1 MLDQVFNSAVEE
13 VKSSFPSV
21 YTKDDV
27 EQVLMKF
34 KAAADAEIA
43 KADDKLQGDA
53 DSEVAGYF
61 HNAEDAA
68 YLIRAFIKRNLSN
81 MSADEL
87 VDYESAEFTIN
98 YGNTLELECIDTCN
112 YENIVDELTDGL
124 VELLEDNKITMAERF
139 KKYPEEEA
147 DTTETVDYNN

>member
-1 MLDQVFNSAVEE
+1 MLDRVFSFAVEE
-13 VKSSFPSV
+13 VRSSFPSV

-34 KAAADAEIA
+34 KAAADEVIA

-53 DSEVAGYF
+53 DSEVAGFF

-68 YLIRAFIKRNLSN
+68 EVIQAFIRKNLSN

-87 VDYESAEFTIN
+87 VDYDSAEFTIN
-98 YGNTLELECIDTCN
+98 YGNTLELESIDICN
-112 YENIVDELTDGL
+112 WENITEELTDGL
-124 VELLEDNKITMAERF
+124 VELLEDNKITMAQRF
-139 KKYPEEEA
+139 KKYPEEA

>member
-1 MLDQVFNSAVEE
+1 MLDQVFNSAVQE
-13 VKSSFPSV
+13 VRSSFPSV

-34 KAAADAEIA
+34 KVAADEVIA
-43 KADDKLQGDA
+43 KADDKLQGTA

-68 YLIRAFIKRNLSN
+68 DLIQAFIKRNLSN

-87 VDYESAEFTIN
+87 VDYDSAEFTIN
-98 YGNTLELECIDTCN
+98 YGNTLELESIDTCN
-112 YENIVDELTDGL
+112 WENIAEELTDGL
-124 VELLEDNKITMAERF
+124 VQLLEDNKITMAQRF
-139 KKYPEEEA
+139 KKYPEEE

>member
-1 MLDQVFNSAVEE
+1 MLDRVFSFAVEE
-13 VKSSFPSV
+13 VRSSFPSV

-34 KAAADAEIA
+34 KVAADEVIA
-43 KADDKLQGDA
+43 ADKPDEA
-53 DSEVAGYF
+53 VAGYF

-68 YLIRAFIKRNLSN
+68 EVIQAFIRRNLSN

-87 VDYESAEFTIN
+87 VDYDSAEFTIN
-98 YGNTLELECIDTCN
+98 YGNTLELESIDLCN

-124 VELLEDNKITMAERF
+124 VELLEENKITMADRF
-139 KKYPEEEA
+139 KKYPEEEEA

>member
-1 MLDQVFNSAVEE
+1 MLDRVFSFAVEE
-13 VKSSFPSV
+13 VKNSFPSV

-43 KADDKLQGDA
+43 KAEDKLQGNA

-68 YLIRAFIKRNLSN
+68 YLIEAFIKKRLSN

-87 VDYESAEFTIN
+87 VDYDSAEFNIV
-98 YGNTLELECIDTCN
+98 YGNTLELLSIDTCSFDFIA
-112 YENIVDELTDGL
+112 EQLTDGL
-124 VELLEDNKITMAERF
+124 IQLLEQNKITMAQRF
-139 KKYPEEEA
+139 KQYPEEEA
-147 DTTETVDYNN
+147 TTITQVTT